1 MSLWPQYDKIRQSIF
16 LVKISLGSSYTY
28 DYKRIGK
35 IAYEIPLSQA
45 IIPDHSRLY
54 PRINFV
60 PRADPK
66 LIKEIFEYGFLNPV
80 CVSDDC
86 RELKEL

>member
-1 MSLWPQYDKIRQSIF
+1 MI
-16 LVKISLGSSYTY
+16 KISLGSDYAY

-45 IIPDHSRLY
+45 IIPDHSGLY

-66 LIKEIFEYGFLNPV
+66 LIKEIFEYGFLNLIY
-80 CVSDDC
+80 VSDDC
-86 RELKEL
+86 RELKELSEKNYRNYQ